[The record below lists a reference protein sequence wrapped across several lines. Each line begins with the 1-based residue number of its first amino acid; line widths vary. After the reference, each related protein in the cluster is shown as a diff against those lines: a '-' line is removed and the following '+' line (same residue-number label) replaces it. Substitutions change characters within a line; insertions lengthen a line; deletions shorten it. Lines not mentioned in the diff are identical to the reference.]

1 MDNKNPLVSHRYFFV
16 SACYTADLKISLKAQ
31 LSLFTPYSVN
41 PMKHTL
47 KKTFH
52 VISLVLAALIFVAAG
67 QIAQYITS
75 VKELRQQ
82 TLLNWQTHHPDQ
94 QANIQQFIDTCLTP
108 KTKHKDDVIKALDE
122 SEPTVLLTECGK
134 RIGATE
140 LVNAITKS
148 DAQLQQLAWPLSYL
162 EN

>member
-1 MDNKNPLVSHRYFFV
+1 
-16 SACYTADLKISLKAQ
+16 
-31 LSLFTPYSVN
+31 
-41 PMKHTL
+41 MKHTL

-52 VISLVLAALIFVAAG
+52 VIGLVLAALIFVTAG

-94 QANIQQFIDTCLTP
+94 QTSIQRFIDTCLTP
-108 KTKHKDDVIKALDE
+108 KTKRKDDFIKTMEE